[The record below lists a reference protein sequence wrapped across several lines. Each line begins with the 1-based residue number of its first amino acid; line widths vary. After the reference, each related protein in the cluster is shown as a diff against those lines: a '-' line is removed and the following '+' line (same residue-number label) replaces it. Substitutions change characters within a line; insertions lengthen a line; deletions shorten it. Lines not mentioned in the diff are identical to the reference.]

1 MSVSLW
7 ARPTELV
14 ATPSQQLCNAPE
26 TVDGREE
33 IPVMNELLLP
43 LLIFAGIAGVF
54 VALIGARIGS
64 IEQRLRALSRLE
76 GKLDALLKQQGIRF
90 DPYADTPPAVL
101 DALRRGKTIEA
112 IKAYRAATGV
122 GLKEAKDYVDELR
135 RRASP
140 SV

>member
-1 MSVSLW
+1 
-7 ARPTELV
+7 
-14 ATPSQQLCNAPE
+14 
-26 TVDGREE
+26 
-33 IPVMNELLLP
+33 MNELLLP
-43 LLIFAGIAGVF
+43 LLISAGIAGVF

-64 IEQRLRALSRLE
+64 MEQRLNSLSRLE

-112 IKAYRAATGV
+112 IKEYRAATGV

-135 RRASP
+135 RRASL

>member
-1 MSVSLW
+1 
-7 ARPTELV
+7 
-14 ATPSQQLCNAPE
+14 
-26 TVDGREE
+26 
-33 IPVMNELLLP
+33 MNELLLP
-43 LLIFAGIAGVF
+43 LLISAGIAGVF

-64 IEQRLRALSRLE
+64 IEQRLGALSRLE

-112 IKAYRAATGV
+112 IKEYRAATGV